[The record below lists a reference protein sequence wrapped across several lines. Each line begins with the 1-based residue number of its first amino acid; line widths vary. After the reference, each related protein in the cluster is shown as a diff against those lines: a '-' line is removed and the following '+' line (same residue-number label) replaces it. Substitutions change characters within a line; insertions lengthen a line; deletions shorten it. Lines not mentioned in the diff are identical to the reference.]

1 MPQGWQIQRTAPDAR
16 LESVRHGTWWA
27 AWSGSWQANPE
38 SRARK
43 EPVC

>member
-1 MPQGWQIQRTAPDAR
+1 MLEGSQLHRTALDSR
-16 LESVRHGTWWA
+16 LESVQHGTLWA